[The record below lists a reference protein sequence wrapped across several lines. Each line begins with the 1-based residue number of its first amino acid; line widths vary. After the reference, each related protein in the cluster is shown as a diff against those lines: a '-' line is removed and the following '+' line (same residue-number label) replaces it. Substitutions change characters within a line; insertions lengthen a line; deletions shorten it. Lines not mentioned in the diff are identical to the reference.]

1 MRTRLAFH
9 CILLASICIFTGAST
24 FAQTP
29 PPAAVGV
36 TLPDIPAP
44 VAVTIDAKSSA
55 LLILDI
61 NTGICQPNAAC
72 KATVSAIAS
81 LLKRARDAKVPVVYA
96 TSINPAGQP
105 PILPEVAPQQDE
117 PTV

>member
-1 MRTRLAFH
+1 MVRGMLAKTNCDLLQQGESFMRTRLAFH
-9 CILLASICIFTGAST
+9 CILLASICAFTAASS

-29 PPAAVGV
+29 PPVAIAV

-61 NTGICQPNAAC
+61 NTAICQPNPVC
-72 KATVSAIAS
+72 KDTVPAIAA
-81 LLKRARDAKVPVVYA
+81 LAK
-96 TSINPAGQP
+96 
-105 PILPEVAPQQDE
+105 
-117 PTV
+117 